1 MENIFEV
8 KSSNK
13 NLDNI
18 LSNQIY
24 YYLSSNS
31 MIPEGLITH
40 IFELAKSGFKDNLFT
55 NFYGLIKEY
64 KNMLE
69 VALQNGKNDE
79 WTRNYICSLIKII
92 DFYIKDIDYEN
103 RLKNE

>member
-40 IFELAKSGFKDNLFT
+40 IFELAKSGFKDNLF
-55 NFYGLIKEY
+55 NKRI
-64 KNMLE
+64 
-69 VALQNGKNDE
+69 
-79 WTRNYICSLIKII
+79 
-92 DFYIKDIDYEN
+92 
-103 RLKNE
+103 

>member
-55 NFYGLIKEY
+55 NFYGLI
-64 KNMLE
+64 
-69 VALQNGKNDE
+69 
-79 WTRNYICSLIKII
+79 
-92 DFYIKDIDYEN
+92 
-103 RLKNE
+103 